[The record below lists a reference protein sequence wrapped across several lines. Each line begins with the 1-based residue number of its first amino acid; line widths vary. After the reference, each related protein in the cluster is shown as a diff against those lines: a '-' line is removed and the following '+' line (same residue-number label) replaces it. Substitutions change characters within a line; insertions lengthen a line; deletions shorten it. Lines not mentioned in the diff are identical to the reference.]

1 MSRPLVIDTFCK
13 AGGAAR
19 GYARAGF
26 DVIGIDIEPQPNYP
40 FPFFQGDALA
50 LFPVFAKHYQED
62 EGRIVLAHG
71 SPPCQAFTAGNR
83 TLRARGLS
91 EHVNLIPQ
99 TREMFQAAGVPY
111 VIENVEA
118 ARPHLVD
125 PILLCGRH
133 FGRGAF
139 DTDGEWLTLDRHRL
153 FETSWAATAPASCR
167 PHKRVQVAGLY
178 GGARRDKVEA
188 RTVRH
193 GGYVPKSLDVLA
205 DLLGVPRG
213 SMTEYEMFEA
223 IPPDFTCYFGTDS
236 DLLTILEAA

>member
-1 MSRPLVIDTFCK
+1 MKPLVIDTFCK

-40 FPFFQGDALA
+40 FPFVQGDALER
-50 LFPVFAKHYQED
+50 FPEVLAVSLAV
-62 EGRIVLAHG
+62 GRKVLAHG
-71 SPPCQAFTAGNR
+71 SPPCQFATAGNR
-83 TLRARGLS
+83 TLRAQGRSTHL
-91 EHVNLIPQ
+91 NLVPQ
-99 TREMFQAAGVPY
+99 TRAMFQAAGVPY

-118 ARPHLVD
+118 AREHLID
-125 PILLCGRH
+125 PVLLCGRH
-133 FGRGAF
+133 FGRGAY

-153 FETSWAATAPASCR
+153 FETSWHAVAPDSCR

-178 GGARRDKVEA
+178 GGARRDKHEA
-188 RTVRH
+188 RHVRH
-193 GGYVPKSLDVLA
+193 GGYVPRSLDVLA

-223 IPPDFTCYFGTDS
+223 IPPDYTAYFGNDS
-236 DLLTILEAA
+236 DLLALLGVAA